1 MRKAILRD
9 IAQKGLNPKKAWKT
23 IGVNGTFR
31 VQNEV
36 QADAASAE
44 TAEQKQELPEQV
56 VVAEE
61 ITTAA
66 TVAKQ
71 LVVEEITFDVPSTAA
86 LVGQLVVEEIK
97 PDIVI
102 SVSEE
107 VNDTTHVT
115 TVKEDEVPHTAK
127 RKGRPPKNQ
136 NVTL

>member
-66 TVAKQ
+66 KQ
-71 LVVEEITFDVPSTAA
+71 LVVEEITLDVPSTAA

-115 TVKEDEVPHTAK
+115 TVKEDEVPHTVK

>member
-9 IAQKGLNPKKAWKT
+9 IAQKGLDPKKAWKT
-23 IGVNGTFR
+23 ISVNGTFR

-36 QADAASAE
+36 QAGAVSAE
-44 TAEQKQELPEQV
+44 TVEQKQELPEQV

-61 ITTAA
+61 ITAAA

-71 LVVEEITFDVPSTAA
+71 P
-86 LVGQLVVEEIK
+86 VVEEIK
-97 PDIVI
+97 PDTII

-115 TVKEDEVPHTAK
+115 TAKEDEVPHTAK